1 MTDVNNFWKN
11 GNFKMQ
17 WYKITLTHD
26 QLMSGEGEKIQE
38 LFVQIATQ
46 ELLKK
51 GIGFY
56 SEAPDG
62 DIYAL
67 YVSPSAYNL
76 LSSALQKYQGEFCEE
91 PDLESLSILVRF

>member
-1 MTDVNNFWKN
+1 
-11 GNFKMQ
+11 MQ

-26 QLMSGEGEKIQE
+26 QLMSSEVDRIQE
-38 LFVQIATQ
+38 LFKQIEQKRLQ
-46 ELLKK
+46 EK
-51 GIGFY
+51 GIALY
-56 SEAPDG
+56 SEALDC
-62 DIYAL
+62 DIYVL